1 MCCRR
6 ETTRSIWRAISSIRR
21 PAATPRPSSS
31 SLSGSSRSDEIDV
44 DAVGGDIERGERVAL
59 GGEALLIGLDAGIP
73 DLQSGHGWEYAG

>member
-1 MCCRR
+1 
-6 ETTRSIWRAISSIRR
+6 
-21 PAATPRPSSS
+21 
-31 SLSGSSRSDEIDV
+31 LSGSSRSDEIDV